1 MQDGL
6 PPDWDCRQVAE
17 RYRPGLA
24 ALAIWLAEA
33 TRPPVL
39 IKVLFPEFCE
49 QVARTLVPIFR
60 VSLGIEVLHPEISG
74 TMLVWTDSSIEFR
87 EGEQRQFMY
96 SPNYM
101 NSPVRIV
108 DDTDRPW
115 RHRLDADSY
124 DMPLLQELRDMGGTD
139 YYIMPLPFLDTSRT
153 RILSF
158 ATRHA
163 GGFDVDDLAAL
174 DMAARLLSPYVERE
188 MWKRTAVDLL
198 DTYVGH
204 RTSRLIVE
212 GRIDRGDVD
221 WIEAAIWLA
230 DLRGFTRRSEIHA
243 IRDVVE
249 MLNGW
254 FGAMGEAI
262 EAEGG
267 EILKFIGDAVL
278 AIFPVTAEIGR
289 ETACA
294 AALAAAEA
302 FCARVDASNAE
313 QGLAGTDAVDFGVGL
328 HLGEIAYGNIGAARR
343 LDFTVVGPAVNRAS
357 RLEELT
363 KTLRR
368 RVLVSEPFRDA
379 CGRPLVDL
387 GHHALRDVGG
397 LHRIFGLGQGFAA
410 PSAPS
415 TATGTSP

>member
-221 WIEAAIWLA
+221 WI
-230 DLRGFTRRSEIHA
+230 
-243 IRDVVE
+243 
-249 MLNGW
+249 
-254 FGAMGEAI
+254 
-262 EAEGG
+262 
-267 EILKFIGDAVL
+267 
-278 AIFPVTAEIGR
+278 
-289 ETACA
+289 
-294 AALAAAEA
+294 
-302 FCARVDASNAE
+302 
-313 QGLAGTDAVDFGVGL
+313 
-328 HLGEIAYGNIGAARR
+328 
-343 LDFTVVGPAVNRAS
+343 
-357 RLEELT
+357 
-363 KTLRR
+363 
-368 RVLVSEPFRDA
+368 
-379 CGRPLVDL
+379 
-387 GHHALRDVGG
+387 
-397 LHRIFGLGQGFAA
+397 
-410 PSAPS
+410 
-415 TATGTSP
+415 